1 VSRLREQLFLG
12 GLLLATVAVQST
24 LLLPLS
30 IGRSLRVRAADK
42 GRRLMAT
49 TRLRLARARM
59 FISSW

>member
-12 GLLLATVAVQST
+12 GLLLATVALQSA
-24 LLLPLS
+24 LLPLS
-30 IGRSLRVRAADK
+30 IGRSLRVRAAEK

-49 TRLRLARARM
+49 TRRRLARARM

>member
-1 VSRLREQLFLG
+1 MSRLREQLFLG
-12 GLLLATVAVQST
+12 GLLLATVAVQSA
-24 LLLPLS
+24 LLPLS

-42 GRRLMAT
+42 GRRFIAT